1 MFNERYIQDR
11 IDIIFDVEKDNLQK
25 NYKFHYLEKFN
36 PPKFGPETLSRRLKS
51 DFDLTSNDDFYL
63 EWKAYRTLKQL
74 YNKIEINP
82 DAREIFI
89 IFIKEKL
96 LNCDEFCMIIDGS
109 IKYFNASSLAFY
121 FLMKIGE
128 NYSNIKIIK
137 LKNRKKNRAQ
147 LSFPVMQGLFEDI
160 LLFMHIEP
168 SFFENDILNNLKE
181 INSLNIYFAKSSI
194 KFNFENKVNIILYER
209 LQNELL
215 GVNEELNLHK
225 EQVIGIISKFGFPR
239 EMEQFL
245 LEIDEISE
253 LSDWASINSGMIGN
267 LRSFFEELIKNMA
280 LTIESNT
287 GKICPDRKIGTLRTF
302 INDYLNITKHED
314 EFIDSFITM
323 LHVEGGHAFLSERKY
338 FLLLKNIGIEIA
350 YFLLGKLEDFIEN

>member
-11 IDIIFDVEKDNLQK
+11 IDIIFDVEKDNLQ
-25 NYKFHYLEKFN
+25 NNNKFHYLEKFN
-36 PPKFGPETLSRRLKS
+36 PPKFGPQTLVRPLKS
-51 DFDLTSNDDFYL
+51 DFNLTSNDDFYL

-82 DAREIFI
+82 GAREIFI
-89 IFIKEKL
+89 KYIKEKL

-109 IKYFNASSLAFY
+109 SKCFNASSLAFY

-128 NYSNIKIIK
+128 NYSNIEIIK
-137 LKNRKKNRAQ
+137 LKNRKKN
-147 LSFPVMQGLFEDI
+147 SSPVRQGLFEDI
-160 LLFMHIEP
+160 LLFMHLEP
-168 SFFENDILNNLKE
+168 SFFEYDILSDLKE
-181 INSLNIYFAKSSI
+181 INSQNVYFAGSSI
-194 KFNFENKVNIILYER
+194 KFDFENKVNLIRYKK
-209 LQNELL
+209 LQNELV

-253 LSDWASINSGMIGN
+253 LSECPSINSGMIGN

-280 LTIESNT
+280 STIESNT
-287 GKICPDRKIGTLRTF
+287 GKICPDRRIGTLREF
-302 INDYLNITKHED
+302 INNDLNITKHED
-314 EFIDSFITM
+314 EFIDSFVTM
-323 LHVEGGHAFLSERKY
+323 LHVEGGHAFLSEKKY
-338 FLLLKNIGIEIA
+338 FVLLKNIGIEIA
-350 YFLLGKLEDFIEN
+350 YFLLSKLEDLIEN

>member
-1 MFNERYIQDR
+1 MFNEKYIQDR
-11 IDIIFDVEKDNLQK
+11 IDIIFNVEKDNLK
-25 NYKFHYLEKFN
+25 NNKKFHYFEKFN
-36 PPKFGPETLSRRLKS
+36 PPNFGPQTLNRRLKS

-82 DAREIFI
+82 GAREIFI
-89 IFIKEKL
+89 TYLKEKL
-96 LNCDEFCMIIDGS
+96 LN
-109 IKYFNASSLAFY
+109 NASSLSFY

-128 NYSNIKIIK
+128 NYSNIEIVK
-137 LKNRKKNRAQ
+137 LKNKKENSSR
-147 LSFPVMQGLFEDI
+147 VMQGLFEDI
-160 LLFMHIEP
+160 LLFMHLEP
-168 SFFENDILNNLKE
+168 SFFEYDILNDLKE
-181 INSLNIYFAKSSI
+181 INSQNIYFAGSSI
-194 KFNFENKVNIILYER
+194 KSGFENKVNLILYEK
-209 LQNELL
+209 LQNELV

-253 LSDWASINSGMIGN
+253 LSEWASINSGMIGN

-280 LTIESNT
+280 STIESST
-287 GKICPDRKIGTLRTF
+287 GNICPDRRIGTLRAF
-302 INDYLNITKHED
+302 INDYLNITEHED
-314 EFIDSFITM
+314 KFIDSFVTM
-323 LHVEGGHAFLSERKY
+323 LHVEGGHAFLSEKKY

-350 YFLLGKLEDFIEN
+350 YFLLEKLEDLIEN